1 VKKIAK
7 QFLHRGFHRK
17 RLYSWLIGPSTK
29 SLNGRGFTL
38 GELANMLA
46 SKVMEAFRLGAKGFI
61 RKPFAPDEIRDKLA
75 AFFT

>member
-1 VKKIAK
+1 
-7 QFLHRGFHRK
+7 
-17 RLYSWLIGPSTK
+17 
-29 SLNGRGFTL
+29 LNGRGFTL

>member
-1 VKKIAK
+1 M
-7 QFLHRGFHRK
+7 
-17 RLYSWLIGPSTK
+17 
-29 SLNGRGFTL
+29 